1 MLFNYGQPHPA
12 PGAAA
17 PAAPSMWLRS
27 ALLSFPAP
35 PAGRSR
41 QHPLEAR
48 SPCSPSSSGPRARLR
63 SPGAGGGRRG
73 PRTWGR
79 RGRGSPPSS
88 PAAHAWNSSLS
99 SLQVLLGLFSWL
111 FCISGRVL
119 VSPSA
124 SALPHACKEQP
135 PTPAPE
141 FPAAF
146 SVGAPQTLGA
156 LCPFQEWGPKVV
168 VCLGSFPKGC
178 EAA

>member
-48 SPCSPSSSGPRARLR
+48 SPCSPSSSGPRARLP

-88 PAAHAWNSSLS
+88 PTAHAWNSPLF
-99 SLQVLLGLFSWL
+99 SLQVSCPPGAFLLAILHFWEGAGLPERL
-111 FCISGRVL
+111 R
-119 VSPSA
+119 PS
-124 SALPHACKEQP
+124 S
-135 PTPAPE
+135 APE

-146 SVGAPQTLGA
+146 V
-156 LCPFQEWGPKVV
+156 
-168 VCLGSFPKGC
+168 
-178 EAA
+178 